1 LDLQEF
7 QFVGL
12 DDPISIV
19 LGVGG
24 LAILLAGVISAG
36 LLHHPVGR
44 RLIVMGA
51 VMLAGA
57 VVHTRVASVPL
68 RECRQPIN
76 RRHNASIEEPTG

>member
-1 LDLQEF
+1 MDLKEF
-7 QFVGL
+7 RFVGL

-24 LAILLAGVISAG
+24 LAILLAGLISAVV
-36 LLHHPVGR
+36 LHRPVGR

-57 VVHTRVASVPL
+57 VVYTLVASLLAP
-68 RECRQPIN
+68 
-76 RRHNASIEEPTG
+76 AS